1 MMTDKEKLALVA
13 DHEEW
18 LWVRWK
24 ALAGGNVVMGIT
36 LPATTTEC
44 LVAIERCQRIRTTLI
59 IPKYGPV

>member
-1 MMTDKEKLALVA
+1 MTNEEKLAMVN

-24 ALAGGNVVMGIT
+24 ALA
-36 LPATTTEC
+36 
-44 LVAIERCQRIRTTLI
+44 RCQSIRAALI